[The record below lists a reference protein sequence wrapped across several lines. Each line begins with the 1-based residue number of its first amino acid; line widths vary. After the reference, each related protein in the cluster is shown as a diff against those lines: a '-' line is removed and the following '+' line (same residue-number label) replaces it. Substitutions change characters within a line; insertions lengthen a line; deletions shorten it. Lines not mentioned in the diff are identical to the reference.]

1 MAAVSSSF
9 HFCSSA
15 RRAPINSISLKLA
28 QLASSFTQPLLRA
41 LQRGPAR
48 IDMAGVIKK
57 TSGRLLDAFVD
68 FAFHFEDQ
76 PWLPSQS
83 NFMPVDEIEEAVII
97 SNIEGEIPHDF
108 PEGVYIRNGSNP
120 LFGALQSGSSVLGLC
135 SETWVEGEGM
145 LHALSFSRA
154 TPAAVS
160 VGSGGAWTLSYKN
173 RFVES
178 KTFQLERSRNHPAFL
193 PLIEGDAP
201 AVLASFLLNKLRFG
215 KMAKDLSNTN
225 VLEFSGKVFAVAEN
239 HMPLEI
245 DLLSLETI
253 GDWDLS
259 GAWDRPFMAH
269 PKKAPGGELVFVG
282 ADGKKPFLVLVDG
295 KELKHKVDLKLE
307 RGIVCHDIGVT
318 ERYNII
324 LDMPLT
330 FDIVRLM
337 KGGPL
342 LKYEKESYAR
352 IGVMPRYGD
361 SDSIKWF
368 DVEPYCT
375 LHLVNCYEDGD
386 EVVVRGGRSRGSIIP
401 GPDLGR
407 NKCQWFS
414 SGFKLKLAGEDCD
427 GNPNEGLLNFRLH
440 EWRLNMK
447 NGSVRNRYLTG
458 SDLSIEFYMCNDLFV
473 GLHNQYAYAQVVDS
487 VASSICALPKY
498 GGLMKLYLDE
508 KDSTTMQQENDNGGS
523 VKVERHPLGANEFCS
538 GAAFVSKL
546 GGVQEDDGWIISF
559 VHNEHTNTSQVH
571 IIDAKNFKD
580 DPVAKIILP
589 KRVPYGFHGA
599 FIPMPNRL

>member
-282 ADGKKPFLVLVDG
+282 ADGKKPFLVLGVVSVDG

-414 SGFKLKLAGEDCD
+414 SGFKLKLA
-427 GNPNEGLLNFRLH
+427 
-440 EWRLNMK
+440 
-447 NGSVRNRYLTG
+447 
-458 SDLSIEFYMCNDLFV
+458 
-473 GLHNQYAYAQVVDS
+473 
-487 VASSICALPKY
+487 ALPKY

-508 KDSTTMQQENDNGGS
+508 KDSTTMQENDNGGS